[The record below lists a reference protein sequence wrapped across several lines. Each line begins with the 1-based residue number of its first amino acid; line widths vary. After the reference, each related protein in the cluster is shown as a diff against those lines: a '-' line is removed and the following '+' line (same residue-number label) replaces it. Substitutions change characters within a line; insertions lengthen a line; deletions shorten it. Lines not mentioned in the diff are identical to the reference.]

1 MVHLKKAAVCLLFF
15 HLMSIKASQPAYGKC
30 RYGCNGHRYDQLKG
44 NWGAWGAWG
53 AWEVCSATCGKGVT
67 TRRRTCSPVGAKCHG
82 DKTNST
88 DCLLTSCCVPRD
100 GSWGDWSD
108 WSTCSSSCGGGS
120 RTRSRKCNEPNS
132 CGQPCH
138 EKSNETTTCNV
149 QACPRAPVVP
159 SITTNPRT
167 SRFSAGVNVTLTCR
181 SQDLGFPP
189 ATLTWDTA
197 RQETRTTRVNDQRI
211 QLQLLNLSVEDDEV
225 SVKCWASNMVS
236 RKEKSVVL
244 RVDQNASYGDCR
256 ASVSS
261 SPWQVTGYCDITKV
275 FSSNNQYEC
284 RWYEIKGRDTNNIP
298 SSFNL
303 SLITPG
309 RKLQRGKCGF
319 QTKIPHDFPEGRDVS
334 RELKYQMYFN
344 PGGTWSP
351 IINVTVAFPKTPTL
365 TCPAD
370 VIMEGSRINCTCN
383 TSNVGEPQGG
393 LLLFYNDRLEDT
405 GQYGQQVI
413 FLSRDISR
421 EDNNARV
428 SCLLH
433 WARNMFAD
441 RVWTLRVMYPPEMPS
456 LLVDNQTTVN
466 YTTNVNNS
474 VDFTCTVSPGNVQ
487 SLELLKVTRN
497 GSQIVQ
503 GRSTSSL
510 SFRIEEARCADS
522 GIYYCRAGNTLGQT
536 NSTSVH
542 LNLLC
547 SPEWAS
553 DTLATTT
560 ELKVTEGLE
569 GQTTFEVMASPVPT
583 IDGFISHQEDSNSS
597 AQEKPVRS
605 DLFTGKCEQ
614 KTPDLHLATC
624 TVYVTQATP
633 TDTGL
638 YSVHVSNSMGA
649 MNVTFELRVIA
660 CRDNLTDCPSLARGC
675 GEHFVQELCWKTCS
689 GCRKQTSNHTSKEY
703 PFLSCYNKTI

>member
-1 MVHLKKAAVCLLFF
+1 
-15 HLMSIKASQPAYGKC
+15 MSIKASQPAYGKC

-88 DCLLTSCCVPRD
+88 DFPRD

-244 RVDQNASYGDCR
+244 RVD
-256 ASVSS
+256 
-261 SPWQVTGYCDITKV
+261 P
-275 FSSNNQYEC
+275 
-284 RWYEIKGRDTNNIP
+284 
-298 SSFNL
+298 
-303 SLITPG
+303 
-309 RKLQRGKCGF
+309 
-319 QTKIPHDFPEGRDVS
+319 
-334 RELKYQMYFN
+334 
-344 PGGTWSP
+344 
-351 IINVTVAFPKTPTL
+351 FPKTPTL

-428 SCLLH
+428 S
-433 WARNMFAD
+433 
-441 RVWTLRVMYPPEMPS
+441 YPPEMPS

-649 MNVTFELRVIA
+649 MNVTFELRVI
-660 CRDNLTDCPSLARGC
+660 GM
-675 GEHFVQELCWKTCS
+675 H
-689 GCRKQTSNHTSKEY
+689 
-703 PFLSCYNKTI
+703 